1 MSSFNM
7 SMFESIKGA
16 LASNNDSGRSKFS
29 EIMQTKP
36 GNTYTVRLLPDI
48 TDPRDGTFFH
58 YFNMGWNSFATGQY
72 VQALSPQTFGER
84 CPINEE
90 RFRLSR
96 TGTDEEK
103 EKASALR
110 RTEKWLV
117 NVYVVDDPTN
127 PDNNGK
133 VKMLRYGKQLHKI
146 ITEAIEGEDA
156 EEFGPKIFDL
166 SDKGVNFKIKCE
178 QQGDYPTYVSSRFT
192 SAGKLGLTEEQQED
206 IYKGTFKLKEVFPIK
221 SADELTQML
230 NEHFHCKGDEPTA
243 QPAAAGDT
251 PPWSA
256 PAAAGDTPPV
266 EYHRGDT
273 PPWSAPAEAA
283 PAPAPAAD
291 TTDADIDD
299 LLADL

>member
-1 MSSFNM
+1 MSAFNM

-16 LASNNDSGRSKFS
+16 LASSNEGKSKFS

-36 GNTYTVRLLPDI
+36 GNTYTVRLLPDGKSPA
-48 TDPRDGTFFH
+48 DTFFH
-58 YFNMGWNSFATGQY
+58 YYNMGWNSFATGQY

-96 TGTDEEK
+96 TGSDEEK

-127 PDNNGK
+127 PENNGK
-133 VKMLRYGKQLHKI
+133 VKMLRYGKQIQKI

-156 EEFGPKIFDL
+156 AEFGARIFDL
-166 SDKGVNFKIKCE
+166 SDEGVSFKVKCE

-192 SAGKLGLTEEQQED
+192 SAGKLNFTEEQQNE
-206 IYKGTFKLKEVFPIK
+206 IYGQTHTLKETFPIK
-221 SADELTQML
+221 STDELTEML
-230 NEHFHCKGDEPTA
+230 NEHFHCKADEPVAT
-243 QPAAAGDT
+243 PATPGDT

-256 PAAAGDTPPV
+256 PAT
-266 EYHRGDT
+266 
-273 PPWSAPAEAA
+273 APAE
-283 PAPAPAAD
+283 PVTQSVAD
-291 TTDADIDD
+291 PSPVESSVEDDIDE

>member
-1 MSSFNM
+1 MSAFNM

-16 LASNNDSGRSKFS
+16 LASSSEGKSKFS

-36 GNTYTVRLLPDI
+36 GNTYTVRLLPDSKSPA
-48 TDPRDGTFFH
+48 DTFFH
-58 YFNMGWNSFATGQY
+58 YYNMGWNSFATGQY

-96 TGTDEEK
+96 TGSDEEK

-127 PDNNGK
+127 PENNGK
-133 VKMLRYGKQLHKI
+133 VKMLRYGKQIQKI
-146 ITEAIEGEDA
+146 ISEAIEGEDA
-156 EEFGPKIFDL
+156 AEFGARIFDL
-166 SDKGVNFKIKCE
+166 SDEGVNFKVKCE

-192 SAGKLGLTEEQQED
+192 SAGKLNLTEDQQKE
-206 IYKGTFKLKEVFPIK
+206 IYNQTHTLKETFPIK
-221 SADELTQML
+221 STDELTEML
-230 NEHFHCKGDEPTA
+230 NEHFHCKSDEPVAT
-243 QPAAAGDT
+243 PATAGDT

-256 PAAAGDTPPV
+256 PSEPTP
-266 EYHRGDT
+266 
-273 PPWSAPAEAA
+273 APAA
-283 PAPAPAAD
+283 PAPVESSVED
-291 TTDADIDD
+291 DIDE

>member
-1 MSSFNM
+1 MSAFNM

-16 LASNNDSGRSKFS
+16 LASSNEAGRSKFS

-36 GNTYTVRLLPDI
+36 GNTYTVRLLPDGKSPA
-48 TDPRDGTFFH
+48 DTFFH
-58 YFNMGWNSFATGQY
+58 YYNMGWNSFATGQY

-96 TGTDEEK
+96 TGNDTQK

-117 NVYVVDDPTN
+117 NVYVVDDPSN

-156 EEFGPKIFDL
+156 EEFGARIFDL
-166 SDKGVNFKIKCE
+166 GEDGVNFKIKCE

-192 SAGKLGLTEEQQED
+192 SAGKLNLSEDQQKD
-206 IYKGTFKLKEVFPIK
+206 IYGATHTLKETFPAK
-221 SADELTQML
+221 STDELTQML
-230 NEHFHCKGDEPTA
+230 NEHFHCKADEPVVES
-243 QPAAAGDT
+243 PAAGDT

-256 PAAAGDTPPV
+256 PAAAAAPV
-266 EYHRGDT
+266 AAE
-273 PPWSAPAEAA
+273 PKPAPAETSVE
-283 PAPAPAAD
+283 D
-291 TTDADIDD
+291 DIDE